1 MPAHAREQIVER
13 GRDRAKIIFPETS
26 NQYID
31 HRLRNDAGQ
40 MAPDL
45 ESNFFA
51 KIGEMTL
58 LELNRLQTIVGND
71 EGDRYGEIPA
81 RAWEYVLAPRFSIR
95 EGEPTRSSIA
105 RDERFL
111 TGDGKSYKQNFQIAD
126 DFRRSKEKIALM
138 GGVVGG
144 AIAAGVS
151 GLLSVAGLMAS
162 VWGIHLGLHSLFSS
176 LSGTRDP
183 SAKNLIFRGLEA
195 DSQAGIDPL
204 LRGEQNAQKALNAYE
219 SLPVMEQR
227 LLDSFKGPSAIA
239 DARTYLLCPES
250 REEVLKNQVSAL
262 SSIKLSLSFSHAR
275 FPSSSRVKSL
285 TPGTVEF
292 FEREDSETAQA
303 AGRIYKEAFYSS
315 HHSGIRNQLMREY
328 LADWVNDNP
337 EFSQDAQRKHDMTRK
352 ARGLSEADAYL
363 FCKLDWQGRQTEI
376 VSFLQKDEPQRAKER
391 KRLNNLIEPLGVVGR
406 PFVIAFT
413 KLEGWIKSREDEN
426 ISDRLARQR
435 KIKQAIVSHG
445 TAATQPLSPR

>member
-31 HRLRNDAGQ
+31 HRLRNDGGQ

-58 LELNRLQTIVGND
+58 LELNRLQTIVAND
-71 EGDRYGEIPA
+71 ERDRYGETPA

-95 EGEPTRSSIA
+95 EGESTRSSIA
-105 RDERFL
+105 RDEQFNP
-111 TGDGKSYKQNFQIAD
+111 GEGKSYKQDFQIAD
-126 DFRRSKEKIALM
+126 AFKKSKEKIGLM
-138 GGVVGG
+138 VGMAGG

-151 GLLSVAGLMAS
+151 GLLSVAGAMAFIY
-162 VWGIHLGLHSLFSS
+162 GIPIAFHSLYSS
-176 LSGTRDP
+176 LPGTRDP

-195 DSQAGIDPL
+195 DIQAGIDHR

-250 REEVLKNQVSAL
+250 REDILKNQADAL
-262 SSIKLSLSFSHAR
+262 SAVKLSLSLWHGR
-275 FPSSSRVKSL
+275 FPSSSRIKSL

-292 FEREDSETAQA
+292 FEREGSEGAQA

-337 EFSQDAQRKHDMTRK
+337 EFSQDAQRKRDMTRK

-363 FCKLDWQGRQTEI
+363 FCKLDWQGRQAEI
-376 VSFLQKDEPQRAKER
+376 VSFLQNDEPQRAKER

-435 KIKQAIVSHG
+435 KIKQAIVPHG
-445 TAATQPLSPR
+445 TATTQPLSPR